1 MEIVKANKQQDFIQ
15 IESLAKIIWRE
26 HFTPIIGAKQVEY
39 MLEKFLSA
47 DAMKKSVENE
57 NYEFYELY
65 EEKERIGFIAIHPE
79 VEMLFLSKLYIR
91 KDKRGKGYASVALQF
106 LKEICMKRN
115 LKGIWLTCNKYNNHT
130 LAVYKHMGFEIFEEA
145 VNDIGHGYVMDDYYL
160 RIMM

>member
-1 MEIVKANKQQDFIQ
+1 MEIVKASKQQDFIQ
-15 IESLAKIIWRE
+15 IENLAKIIWRE

-47 DAMKKSVENE
+47 NAMIKSVENE

-65 EEKERIGFIAIHPE
+65 EEKERIGFVAIHPE
-79 VEMLFLSKLYIR
+79 EEMLFLSKLYIR
-91 KDKRGKGYASVALQF
+91 KDKRGKGFASMALRF
-106 LKEICMKRN
+106 LKEICKERN